1 MIAVDFRSGQFA
13 ATTWRLLYA
22 SELRFSC
29 DWTVIIFVLMQL
41 SCDYI
46 LITTS
51 TLSPYC
57 VWVAYR
63 VREAVLTAVVLQ
75 SQSNNFHCGQNTFH
89 RGQNTFHCGQDRF
102 HCSQFSIA
110 VRVVLTAMKNE
121 FDRGEKWSNHRQAYK
136 GVKSCFKCS
145 YRNFWPRSNLL

>member
-1 MIAVDFRSGQFA
+1 MKILYAKLFIILWQLTELWS
-13 ATTWRLLYA
+13 ATTQHAQYHI
-22 SELRFSC
+22 FS
-29 DWTVIIFVLMQL
+29 TVQRCVSLH
-41 SCDYI
+41 
-46 LITTS
+46 TS
-51 TLSPYC
+51 AC
-57 VWVAYR
+57 HIWVAYR

>member
-1 MIAVDFRSGQFA
+1 MTKIKKDMFK
-13 ATTWRLLYA
+13 L
-22 SELRFSC
+22 
-29 DWTVIIFVLMQL
+29 
-41 SCDYI
+41 
-46 LITTS
+46 
-51 TLSPYC
+51 
-57 VWVAYR
+57 WVAYR

-145 YRNFWPRSNLL
+145 YRNF

>member
-1 MIAVDFRSGQFA
+1 M
-13 ATTWRLLYA
+13 
-22 SELRFSC
+22 RFFHHPHSNTISTRC
-29 DWTVIIFVLMQL
+29 FLGLVLKLVSLGGGVFFFYDLMTVFKYFKVPKYL
-41 SCDYI
+41 
-46 LITTS
+46 
-51 TLSPYC
+51 
-57 VWVAYR
+57 WVAYR